1 MKRSRFSEEK
11 ITQILAEYRAG
22 VTQLELGRKHGVSTA
37 TIGNW
42 NKKYGDMQS
51 SEIRKVRSLEE
62 ENNRLK
68 RIIGN
73 QALELEA
80 AKDVIKRFS

>member
-1 MKRSRFSEEK
+1 MKRNRFSEEQ
-11 ITQILAEYRAG
+11 ITQILSEQRAG
-22 VTQLELGRKHGVSTA
+22 VSRLELSRKYGVSAHTLG
-37 TIGNW
+37 TWIRR
-42 NKKYGDMQS
+42 YGEMQG
-51 SEIRKVRSLEE
+51 SEVRKLKGLEE

-68 RIIGN
+68 RIVAQ